1 MSVMLI
7 NTTKENIKN
16 GLDSGIKILNFHAS
30 WCPPCKMLKPV
41 LEELVEKQNID
52 IYRIDVDEDRDFAK
66 EKQITSIPV
75 TFIYKD
81 GKEVTKLLGY
91 MSYENLLNEINK
103 IK

>member
-1 MSVMLI
+1 MLI